1 MTICG
6 IGNWED
12 GKRRRREDGRR
23 RRRED
28 GKTGKG
34 EDEKTRTV
42 NMKRRE
48 EED

>member
-1 MTICG
+1 MNDYLRNRELG
-6 IGNWED
+6 
-12 GKRRRREDGRR
+12 RREDG